1 MSHGLSAKGGFN
13 YGRSWSIIEPSST
26 VATIYGTNGIVF
38 DPNNPPLA
46 YSQNSPG
53 RRIFAVV
60 SYSKQY
66 FKQAATTV
74 SVFYDGHTNGNTSYL
89 FSGDANGDGYT
100 GNDLIYIP
108 RDTSEMN
115 FRTLPVSGNTYTPAD
130 QAAAFEQLIE
140 SDAYLRSRR
149 GQYAQRNAVF
159 LPVVNR
165 VDLSVTQDVR
175 FTIAGKRNTGQIR
188 LDITNFGNLLNH
200 DWGAGTRL
208 VNSSILTSPL
218 ADAQGRLSYTLQT
231 AGGNLITNARQTSA
245 GIADV
250 YVMML
255 SFRYTF
261 Q

>member
-1 MSHGLSAKGGFN
+1 
-13 YGRSWSIIEPSST
+13 
-26 VATIYGTNGIVF
+26 VATVYGTTGIVS

-46 YSQNSPG
+46 YSTNSPG
-53 RRIFAVV
+53 KRIFAAVNYTA
-60 SYSKQY
+60 SYFSWG
-66 FKQAATTV
+66 ATTF
-74 SVFYDGHTNGNTSYL
+74 SVFYDGHTNGNTTYV
-89 FSGDANGDGYT
+89 FSSDANGDGYN
-100 GNDLIYIP
+100 NDLIYIP
-108 RDTSEMN
+108 RNTSEMN
-115 FRTLPVSGNTYTPAD
+115 FVPFTSGGRTFTAAD
-130 QAAAFEQLIE
+130 QAAAFEQVIQ
-140 SDAYLRSRR
+140 SDSYLSSHR

-165 VDLSVTQDVR
+165 LDLSLTQDV
-175 FTIAGKRNTGQIR
+175 FHSIAGKKHSGQVR

-208 VNSSILTSPL
+208 VNTQILTNPTV
-218 ADAQGRLSYTLQT
+218 DANGALSYRLQLS
-231 AGGNLITNARQTSA
+231 GGNLITNARQTAA